1 MHWTVTEHN
10 FGVSVNEV
18 CSVSQSAP
26 QRAKICFFFAFCS
39 SHLGSYCLRP
49 APKTVLSPLCPF
61 LTFLPSSLAT
71 DPPQILL
78 FAFVILQ
85 SLSLFWI
92 HLSTSLAFCPCLF
105 LCFRLSFPLS
115 SSSCLYRSP
124 REPLLLTLCPA
135 SFSFIP
141 SLPLPLPSFSLWHL
155 TAPPYPALPLPC
167 SPLFLSILPGHS
179 YLFLLLT
186 ILPNSILVI
195 V

>member
-1 MHWTVTEHN
+1 MK
-10 FGVSVNEV
+10 SVLFPSQPHRGQR
-18 CSVSQSAP
+18 SVSPLLSVHPILAPTVSGLLLKLCCPLSAP
-26 QRAKICFFFAFCS
+26 FSPSF
-39 SHLGSYCLRP
+39 HLL
-49 APKTVLSPLCPF
+49 LL
-61 LTFLPSSLAT
+61 LILPRYSSLH
-71 DPPQILL
+71 L
-78 FAFVILQ
+78 
-85 SLSLFWI
+85 SSCNLSLFWI
-92 HLSTSLAFCPCLF
+92 RLSTSLAFRPCLF

-141 SLPLPLPSFSLWHL
+141 SLPLPLPSSLWHL

-179 YLFLLLT
+179 YLFLLLA
-186 ILPNSILVI
+186 ILPNSILII